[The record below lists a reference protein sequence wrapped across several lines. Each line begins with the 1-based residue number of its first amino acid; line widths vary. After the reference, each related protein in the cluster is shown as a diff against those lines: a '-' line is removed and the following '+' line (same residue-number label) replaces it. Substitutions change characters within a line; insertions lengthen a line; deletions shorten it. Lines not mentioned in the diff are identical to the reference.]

1 MTFDQA
7 VFEWLGFWPLF
18 VLHVW
23 PMVVWATCVLGFGLV
38 LWRLRR

>member
-23 PMVVWATCVLGFGLV
+23 PRVVWATCVIGFGLV
-38 LWRLRR
+38 LWRLHR